1 MHCKPRVTLPPLP
14 ISIILKKVEKQEE
27 KLSIQNDK
35 NLLYVVLE
43 IKHKM
48 HKAAI
53 MSKKGKYSEL
63 FYKPLAHV
71 C

>member
-1 MHCKPRVTLPPLP
+1 M
-14 ISIILKKVEKQEE
+14 KKVEKQEE
-27 KLSIQNDK
+27 KLSIQNAK
-35 NLLYVVLE
+35 NVLYVVIQ

-48 HKAAI
+48 HRAVI

-63 FYKPLAHV
+63 VYIPLAHV